1 MANAPAK
8 MVSGLVLFSAMHFC
22 ASCIVVPALVVLF
35 AFGIADPVTAGWPT
49 AGWFF
54 IAGVV
59 LTCID
64 SVRFSAGLYSAR
76 LTHTPNR
83 RELAAYS
90 MGSAIAC
97 LIAVPFAA
105 DLFDNTLVTNVLAF
119 VPIVLLVFSFGL
131 GWSTA
136 KLTGQANVQDIRW
149 DLQSLCWASLF
160 VSIYCGLVAV
170 VLLGIRVS
178 AFYMAFGI
186 ALSLVGVFLAIES
199 RMYLHRRSV
208 LLASITLIA
217 VVSISATIIA
227 SRPRAP
233 LLHTYQGHQVAYAD
247 SILFDRTVLGRTLN
261 AAGTILFVSTFFGG
275 GWLLF
280 SKNRRLGIA
289 TIYLLFIWLAL
300 WTLGQM
306 YRPPVEVTPIGVS
319 VWHRVSEVIV

>member
-170 VLLGIRVS
+170 VLLGIWNRAVTRRGISRNREPHVPSS
-178 AFYMAFGI
+178 AFR
-186 ALSLVGVFLAIES
+186 LVGIDYADRS
-199 RMYLHRRSV
+199 RFHFGNDHRK
-208 LLASITLIA
+208 
-217 VVSISATIIA
+217 SATCTAPPHLSRA
-227 SRPRAP
+227 S
-233 LLHTYQGHQVAYAD
+233 
-247 SILFDRTVLGRTLN
+247 GRVRGFHL
-261 AAGTILFVSTFFGG
+261 V
-275 GWLLF
+275 
-280 SKNRRLGIA
+280 
-289 TIYLLFIWLAL
+289 
-300 WTLGQM
+300 
-306 YRPPVEVTPIGVS
+306 
-319 VWHRVSEVIV
+319 